1 MIVII
6 VVLNYIINSV
16 VVFIVE
22 LNLLSRMSSLWLIAV
37 LAEMI
42 AYSSMEE
49 TNSSANSAKGAM
61 ASATA

>member
-1 MIVII
+1 
-6 VVLNYIINSV
+6 
-16 VVFIVE
+16 
-22 LNLLSRMSSLWLIAV
+22 MSSLWLIAV